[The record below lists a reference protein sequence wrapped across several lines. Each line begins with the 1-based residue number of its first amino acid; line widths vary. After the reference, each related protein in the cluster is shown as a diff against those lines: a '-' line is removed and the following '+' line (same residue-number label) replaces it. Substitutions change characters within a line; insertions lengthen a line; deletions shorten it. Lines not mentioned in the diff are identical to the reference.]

1 MDSILNDYLVSFKD
15 LEKKIFDYVCLLG
28 RLITEK
34 VLEDYD
40 KQLHDSRDKSAYRD
54 KGTRQTSIK
63 TVYGEVTYNR
73 HVYSGVNEEGLKR
86 FVYLLDEAMHMDKIG
101 LISSNLAEK
110 IAMAVTES
118 PYRVAAD
125 AISETCGQ
133 TISAQ
138 GAWNLMQ
145 RLGEKVCEEENMEV
159 SRMKADQSIGKESLP
174 VLFEEMDGVWLH
186 MQDENHKHM
195 KKHEMKV
202 FTMYEGWD
210 EEKEKVGRST
220 LVGKTMLAGMDDS
233 KEFHDKK
240 EALIRKHYNPY
251 EIGQRVLNGDGGA
264 WIWDPYDPDVIFQLD
279 PYHIQQE
286 ILRKIKDKKAQQDI
300 RELLEE
306 GKVDEMLEY
315 IKLYADSVASSD
327 ENDKASKK
335 AMELYKYLNN
345 NREGLLP
352 YQEREIKIP
361 EAPKGIIYK
370 NMGVQENQNCTVIT
384 MRMKH
389 RRMRWSVKGAN
400 NLAKALY
407 LKENRT
413 LVETIDRYTDGLIFS
428 VRMQEA
434 VQEILSAAKAPK
446 TEGKGNPYIDLTNR
460 HMPLMDAAMTASRRA
475 FIRSMWS

>member
-1 MDSILNDYLVSFKD
+1 MDSILTDFAVSFKD
-15 LEKKIFDYVCLLG
+15 LEIKIFDYVCLLG
-28 RLITEK
+28 RLITET

-40 KQLHDSRDKSAYRD
+40 KKLHEDRDKSIYRD
-54 KGTRQTSIK
+54 KGKRQTSIK
-63 TVYGEVTYNR
+63 TLYGEVTYSR
-73 HVYSGVNEEGLKR
+73 HVYSTTDEDGVRK
-86 FVYLLDEAMHMDKIG
+86 FIYLLDDAMKMDKIG

-145 RLGEKVCEEENMEV
+145 KLGEKVCEEE
-159 SRMKADQSIGKESLP
+159 KADVSLMNAEQSIGKKSLP

-186 MQDENHKHM
+186 MQDEHHKRM

-210 EEKEKVGRST
+210 EEKEQEGRST

-233 KEFHDKK
+233 KEFHEKK
-240 EALIRKHYNPY
+240 EALIQKHYNPY
-251 EIGQRVLNGDGGA
+251 EIGQRILNGDGGS
-264 WIWDPYDPDVIFQLD
+264 WIRDPYDADVIFQLD

-300 RELLEE
+300 RNLLEE
-306 GKVDEMLEY
+306 GRLDEMLEY
-315 IKLYADSVASSD
+315 IKLYADSVVSND
-327 ENDKASKK
+327 ENDKASIR

-352 YQEREIKIP
+352 YQKRGIKIP

-384 MRMKH
+384 LRMKH

-407 LKENRT
+407 LKENHE
-413 LVETIDRYTDGLIFS
+413 LIKTIDRYTDGLVFG

-434 VQEILSAAKAPK
+434 VQEILSAAKTPK
-446 TEGKGNPYIDLTNR
+446 TEGKGNPYVDLINC
-460 HMPLMDAAMTASRRA
+460 HMPLMDAATTASRRA
-475 FIRSMWS
+475 FLKSMWS